1 MAPDFEEAGLIMLI
15 NDSWP
20 IDRNGER
27 IWVVGVDDPHFY
39 KMADTK
45 QAFRDV
51 PGQAFTIF
59 LAHSPEAYKE
69 AARCQAQL
77 YLCGHTHGGQ
87 ICLPERG
94 PLLTNSKA
102 PRFTAA
108 GSWQHQ
114 KMTGYTSRGAGPS
127 GIPLRFN
134 CPGEISL
141 ITLCKGNG
149 SSKDSPSSEEEH
161 LLAGL
166 KKMSIVI

>member
-1 MAPDFEEAGLIMLI
+1 
-15 NDSWP
+15 
-20 IDRNGER
+20 
-27 IWVVGVDDPHFY
+27 
-39 KMADTK
+39 MADTK

-114 KMTGYTSRGAGPS
+114 EMTGYTSRGAGPS

-149 SSKDSPSSEEEH
+149 SSKDSPSSE
-161 LLAGL
+161 
-166 KKMSIVI
+166 